1 MELGLTYFDDEE
13 EVMAAIPVCD
23 GILKL
28 FDMSGIFLRV
38 PGPTTVPVDCE
49 RTMLG

>member
-1 MELGLTYFDDEE
+1 MVT
-13 EVMAAIPVCD
+13 IPVWE

-28 FDMSGIFLRV
+28 FEMSGIFLRV